1 MIRLPQRAIPERTI
15 LVRRRRL
22 ISRLAMLILLCQH
35 AAYGSAN
42 ELAQFG
48 RQLFFDPTLS
58 EPPGQSCASC
68 HDPLRAF
75 SDSFI
80 RPGKSGSKRSDRILN
95 GALSVGADGT
105 SLIDRNTPS
114 LTYVGTIP
122 PFMKIDGLYRGG
134 LFLDGRSHNLTD
146 QVRQPLLNPREMGQP
161 DEAAIARKVLAN
173 DGYRRS
179 LSQHFGDEAL
189 TDDSELLDAISTAIA
204 TFERSDELSSFDSKY
219 DRYLSGEYTM
229 TREEALG
236 RELFFSDLVNCVQCH
251 VNEAGK
257 VADRETFT
265 NHRFH
270 NIGVPINLQAREA
283 NGLGAKHQDP
293 GLLDNPQVQDSSEAG
308 KFRVPTLRN
317 VAVTPPYMHNG
328 VFNNLHTAVLFYGRY
343 TLSNRPS
350 QIDPETQQ
358 PWQPAEIP
366 DTIDLEILE
375 GGQPLDSQR
384 ASALVAFLKTLT
396 DKRYEHLLD

>member
-1 MIRLPQRAIPERTI
+1 MIRLVQPAIP
-15 LVRRRRL
+15 VSRR
-22 ISRLAMLILLCQH
+22 IVPRLAILILFCQCT
-35 AAYGSAN
+35 AWGATN
-42 ELAQFG
+42 ELLELG
-48 RQLFFDPTLS
+48 RRLFFDPTLS
-58 EPPGQSCASC
+58 EPPGQSCATC

-75 SDSFI
+75 SDSYI
-80 RPGKSGSKRSDRILN
+80 GPGVSGTSRSARTLN
-95 GALSVGADGT
+95 GALTAGALSPGADGT

-122 PFMKIDGLYRGG
+122 PFMKIEGLYSGG
-134 LFLDGRSHNLTD
+134 LFLDGRSRNLTD

-161 DEAAIARKVLAN
+161 DAAAISRKVLAN
-173 DGYRRS
+173 EGYRRS
-179 LSQHFGDEAL
+179 LTRQFGRGVLD
-189 TDDSELLDAISTAIA
+189 DDSELLDAISLAIA
-204 TFERSDELSSFDSKY
+204 AFERSDEFSSFDSKY
-219 DRYLSGEYTM
+219 DRYLTGEYTM

-251 VNEAGK
+251 VNEPGK
-257 VADRETFT
+257 VAGRETFT

-270 NIGVPINLQAREA
+270 NIGVPINSRARLA
-283 NGLGAKHQDP
+283 NGLGMDHRDP
-293 GLLDNPQVQDSSEAG
+293 GLLANPQVSDARAAG

-328 VFNNLHTAVLFYGRY
+328 VFNDLHTAVLFYGRY

-358 PWQPAEIP
+358 PWRDPEIP
-366 DTIDLEILE
+366 ETIDLEILE
-375 GGQPLDSQR
+375 GGQPIDSQR